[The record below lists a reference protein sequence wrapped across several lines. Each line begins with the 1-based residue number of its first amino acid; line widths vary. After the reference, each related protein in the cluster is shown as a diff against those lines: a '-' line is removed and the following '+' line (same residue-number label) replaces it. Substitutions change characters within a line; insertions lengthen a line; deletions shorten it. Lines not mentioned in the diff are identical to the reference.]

1 MRIFF
6 KITFFFCIFLLS
18 SCNKELTQDLSINA
32 DETFWFENNNAQM
45 PVRVRGN
52 TDSKTLILMLHGGP
66 GASASLYIPNFSRLE
81 EEFAVVYW
89 DQRNSGNSQG
99 THNAEHVT
107 INSFVE
113 DVHKLLSVLKVR
125 YGNDVSIFLM
135 GHSWG
140 GLLGSAY
147 LISDFTIPA
156 NLKGW
161 IEVSGVHNWPL
172 GDYASRK
179 MLVDEANNQMAL
191 GNKVDEWQKII
202 DLVQNVDTTSLK
214 DMASVNAAAWKATEE
229 LIGIPNA
236 PPASVSD
243 FIIPVFNIPFVN
255 PIKNESFIREIS
267 KFEAS
272 SKLYKVKL
280 PCLLIWGKYDFVVP
294 PALQEDAY
302 IHLTNALYKKKVLW
316 DNVGHSPMLNR
327 PDEFNLEVSAFV
339 NQFK

>member
-1 MRIFF
+1 MNNIF
-6 KITFFFCIFLLS
+6 KITSFFCLFWLL
-18 SCNKELTQDLSINA
+18 SCNKEMTQELSLNA
-32 DETFWFENNNAQM
+32 NETFWFENKNAQM

-52 TDSKTLILMLHGGP
+52 TASKTLILMLHGGP

-113 DVHKLLSVLKVR
+113 DVHKLLTVLKVR

-147 LISDFTIPA
+147 LISDFTMPT

-214 DMASVNAAAWKATEE
+214 DMASINAAAWKATEE

-302 IHLTNALYKKKVLW
+302 NHLTNAPYKKKVLW

-327 PDEFNLEVSAFV
+327 ADDFNLEVSAFV